1 MIWHYTDLGKFHEE
15 VTRTTANAVAWRM
28 HTISDKKEDIETA
41 LDIILKAV
49 AFIEE
54 ESHYYIYDTQVRI
67 LFKLGR
73 TEEAYLIIRRTLT
86 LLPAFGDFRN
96 FKKDAD
102 YKAWLEKQI

>member
-1 MIWHYTDLGKFHEE
+1 MIWHYTDLGKFYED
-15 VTRTTANAVAWRM
+15 VTRITANSVAWRM
-28 HTISDKKEDIETA
+28 YTISDRKEDIEAA

-54 ESHYYIYDTQVRI
+54 ESHYGIYYTQVRI
-67 LFKLGR
+67 LLKLGR
-73 TEEAYLIIRRTLT
+73 TEEAYQIIKRTLA
-86 LLPAFGDFRN
+86 LLSAFRDFQD